1 MPSLSDEYREV
12 ARRLNERIDQL
23 AEDLLPRGRLE
34 GRRWWRVGSLA
45 GEEGQ
50 SLAVE
55 LRGHK
60 RGRWFD
66 YAAGIGGDGLDLV
79 AQVKFDGNKRAA
91 FAWARDWL
99 RMPERESSAQKAQKA
114 PEHKSN
120 NDSYARSI
128 KRIWLEA
135 RRLERGDPVDRYLQ
149 KRGIELAQLGRAPRA
164 LRYHPGL
171 WNSQTRRRW
180 PAMVAA
186 IVTPDGAMT
195 AVHCTW
201 LERDSFGVTKAPIPD
216 GGAKRTIGA
225 YAGGCIPLWRGASN
239 KAWSQMPEGEVLMVG
254 EGIEDTLS
262 GVLNRSAWRA
272 VCAVALSSMMALQLP
287 AQVRTLVIL
296 AQNDRYPAAGGS
308 DAERLL
314 RKVVKRWL
322 DDGREVRV
330 VKPPIFV
337 KDWNELA
344 VWCRAEKF
352 EIAWAD
358 WGKGEGDDR

>member
-1 MPSLSDEYREV
+1 MPSISDEYREV

-66 YAAGIGGDGLDLV
+66 YAAGIGGDGLD
-79 AQVKFDGNKRAA
+79 
-91 FAWARDWL
+91 
-99 RMPERESSAQKAQKA
+99 
-114 PEHKSN
+114 
-120 NDSYARSI
+120 
-128 KRIWLEA
+128 
-135 RRLERGDPVDRYLQ
+135 
-149 KRGIELAQLGRAPRA
+149 LAQLGRAPRA

>member
-1 MPSLSDEYREV
+1 MPSISDEYREV

-239 KAWSQMPEGEVLMVG
+239 KAWSQ
-254 EGIEDTLS
+254 
-262 GVLNRSAWRA
+262 
-272 VCAVALSSMMALQLP
+272 LP